1 MTRRR
6 PKLKVIINILYKEAQ
21 DFIKYA
27 NEWWEDYKTIRNTH
41 STRLIK
47 LFLPTEDREN

>member
-1 MTRRR
+1 MTF
-6 PKLKVIINILYKEAQ
+6 LEAQ

-27 NEWWEDYKTIRNTH
+27 NDWWEDYKTIRNSH